1 MQKGAGEVNTRL
13 RKRKMPESGASF
25 TPLPFPPPPPPYFIP
40 PPPPFRGG
48 FPPPPNFEEQDIFE
62 EIEIDKEHLAAFQDA
77 GYEEVESAEKDGGEN
92 GQPFEDVSE
101 EYIAD
106 ADYGGQP
113 YINSPMEQG
122 EKPEKKGK
130 DLVDDAE
137 LRRRQSEIQKNAEK
151 DEALALEKERKVSFI
166 KTVLIIVFSGALLSG
181 LGILVTW
188 VLSSTKANSYSD
200 RIAMQDQDDNIS
212 PEEKDEKKFW
222 KLPNSEANNI
232 IKNFYKATGPFE
244 TLSRS
249 RDELMRGTATIQGKN
264 YSLRVIKNRNGNTYL
279 KTTDANGVSAAYF
292 IPEYTL
298 GRKLLTATVSGP
310 SQALEF
316 AENEA
321 LKSLFLFDEVL
332 LAKAFPF
339 GGLSSD
345 SRRVEIVPGKAPADK
360 SLCSLK
366 ITTPSRTYEYLFD
379 KQSGDIKS
387 ICYEAEQMSFKILF
401 SNKKTFSDGLKF
413 PEKRE
418 IFING
423 KPFATIQFSTLS
435 RINEM
440 LLFPH

>member
-1 MQKGAGEVNTRL
+1 MQKGENEVNTRL
-13 RKRKMPESGASF
+13 RKRKMPESGAPF
-25 TPLPFPPPPPPYFIP
+25 TPPPFPPPPPPYFIP

-48 FPPPPNFEEQDIFE
+48 FPPRPEFEEEIFE
-62 EIEIDKEHLAAFQDA
+62 EIEIDKEHLALFKDA
-77 GYEEVESAEKDGGEN
+77 GYEEVEENPSSSENGEN
-92 GQPFEDVSE
+92 SFAAAPSAYFEGPN
-101 EYIAD
+101 YD
-106 ADYGGQP
+106 ADP
-113 YINSPMEQG
+113 NFEHKDKM
-122 EKPEKKGK
+122 PEKKGK
-130 DLVDDAE
+130 DLVDDVE
-137 LRRRQSEIQKNAEK
+137 LKRRQIEIQKNAEQM
-151 DEALALEKERKVSFI
+151 EAIALEKERRISFL
-166 KTVLIIVFSGALLSG
+166 KTVLIIILSGALLSG
-181 LGILVTW
+181 LGVLVTW
-188 VLSSTKANSYSD
+188 VLTSSKANSYSD
-200 RIAMQDQDDNIS
+200 RMAMSEEDDGIS

-232 IKNFYKATGPFE
+232 IKKFYKATGLFE

-264 YSLRVIKNRNGNTYL
+264 YALRVIKNRNGNTYL
-279 KTTDANGVSAAYF
+279 KTTDTNGVSSAYF

-298 GRKLLTATVSGP
+298 GRKLLTPTVSGP

-345 SRRVEIVPGKAPADK
+345 SRRIEIVRGKDSPDK
-360 SLCSLK
+360 TLCSLK
-366 ITTPSRTYEYLFD
+366 ITTPSRTYEYFFD

-401 SNKKTFSDGLKF
+401 SDKKIFSDGLKF

-418 IFING
+418 IFIND
-423 KPFATIQFSTLS
+423 KPFATLHFSTLS

>member
-1 MQKGAGEVNTRL
+1 MQKGENEVNTRL
-13 RKRKMPESGASF
+13 RKRKMPESGAPF
-25 TPLPFPPPPPPYFIP
+25 TPPPFPPPPPPYFIP

-48 FPPPPNFEEQDIFE
+48 FPPRPEFEEEIFE
-62 EIEIDKEHLAAFQDA
+62 EIEIDKEHLALFKDA
-77 GYEEVESAEKDGGEN
+77 GYEEVEENPSSSENGEN
-92 GQPFEDVSE
+92 SFAAAPSAYFEGPN
-101 EYIAD
+101 YD
-106 ADYGGQP
+106 ADP
-113 YINSPMEQG
+113 NFEHKDKM
-122 EKPEKKGK
+122 PEKKGK
-130 DLVDDAE
+130 DLVDDVE
-137 LRRRQSEIQKNAEK
+137 LKRLQIEIQKNAEQM
-151 DEALALEKERKVSFI
+151 EAIALEKERRISFL
-166 KTVLIIVFSGALLSG
+166 KTVLIIILSGALLSG
-181 LGILVTW
+181 LGVLVTW
-188 VLSSTKANSYSD
+188 VLTSSKANSYSD
-200 RIAMQDQDDNIS
+200 RMAMSEEDDGIS

-232 IKNFYKATGPFE
+232 IKKFYKATGLFE

-264 YSLRVIKNRNGNTYL
+264 YALRVIKNRNGNTYL
-279 KTTDANGVSAAYF
+279 KTTDTNGVSSAYF

-298 GRKLLTATVSGP
+298 GRKLLTPTVSGP

-345 SRRVEIVPGKAPADK
+345 SRRIEIVRGKDSPDK
-360 SLCSLK
+360 TLCSLK
-366 ITTPSRTYEYLFD
+366 ITTPSRTYEYFFD

-401 SNKKTFSDGLKF
+401 SDKKIFSDGLKF

-418 IFING
+418 IFIND
-423 KPFATIQFSTLS
+423 KPFATLHFSTLS

>member
-1 MQKGAGEVNTRL
+1 
-13 RKRKMPESGASF
+13 MPESGAPF
-25 TPLPFPPPPPPYFIP
+25 TPPPFPPPPPPYFIP

-48 FPPPPNFEEQDIFE
+48 FPPRPEFEEEIFE
-62 EIEIDKEHLAAFQDA
+62 EIEIDKEHLALFKDA
-77 GYEEVESAEKDGGEN
+77 GYEEVEENPSSSENGEN
-92 GQPFEDVSE
+92 SFAAAPSAYFEGPN
-101 EYIAD
+101 YD
-106 ADYGGQP
+106 ADP
-113 YINSPMEQG
+113 NFEHKDKM
-122 EKPEKKGK
+122 PEKKGK
-130 DLVDDAE
+130 DLVDDVE
-137 LRRRQSEIQKNAEK
+137 LKRLQIEIQKNAEQM
-151 DEALALEKERKVSFI
+151 EAIALEKERRVSFL
-166 KTVLIIVFSGALLSG
+166 KTVLIIILSGALLSG
-181 LGILVTW
+181 LGVLVTW
-188 VLSSTKANSYSD
+188 VLTSSKANSYSD
-200 RIAMQDQDDNIS
+200 RMAMSEEDDGIS

-232 IKNFYKATGPFE
+232 VKKFYKATGLFE

-264 YSLRVIKNRNGNTYL
+264 YALRVIKNRNGNTYL
-279 KTTDANGVSAAYF
+279 KTTDTNGVSSAYF

-298 GRKLLTATVSGP
+298 GRKLLTPTVSGP

-345 SRRVEIVPGKAPADK
+345 SRRIEIVRGKDSPDK
-360 SLCSLK
+360 TLCSLK
-366 ITTPSRTYEYLFD
+366 ITTPSRTYEYFFD

-401 SNKKTFSDGLKF
+401 SDKKIFSDGLKF

-418 IFING
+418 IFIND
-423 KPFATIQFSTLS
+423 KPFATLHFSTLS

>member
-1 MQKGAGEVNTRL
+1 MQKGGNEVNPRL
-13 RKRKMPESGASF
+13 RKRKMPESGAPF
-25 TPLPFPPPPPPYFIP
+25 TPPPFPPPPPPYFIP
-40 PPPPFRGG
+40 PPPPFRSG
-48 FPPPPNFEEQDIFE
+48 FPPQPEFEEEEVFE
-62 EIEIDKEHLAAFQDA
+62 EIEIDKEHLAAFKDA
-77 GYEEVESAEKDGGEN
+77 GYEEVEENPSSSENGEN
-92 GQPFEDVSE
+92 SSVDMHSAYFEDSNFE
-101 EYIAD
+101 AEPDFEYVED
-106 ADYGGQP
+106 EP
-113 YINSPMEQG
+113 F
-122 EKPEKKGK
+122 EKKGK

-137 LRRRQSEIQKNAEK
+137 LKRRQSEIQKNAEQM
-151 DEALALEKERKVSFI
+151 EAIALEKERKVSFI
-166 KTVLIIVFSGALLSG
+166 KTVSIIILSGALLSG

-188 VLSSTKANSYSD
+188 VLTSSKANSYSD
-200 RIAMQDQDDNIS
+200 RMAMAEDSDGIS

-232 IKNFYKATGPFE
+232 IKKFYRATGLFE
-244 TLSRS
+244 TISRS

-264 YSLRVIKNRNGNTYL
+264 YALRVIKNRNGNTYL
-279 KTTDANGVSAAYF
+279 KTTDTNGVSAAYF

-345 SRRVEIVPGKAPADK
+345 SRRIEIVRGKDSPDK

-366 ITTPSRTYEYLFD
+366 VTTPSRTYEYFFD

-401 SNKKTFSDGLKF
+401 SNKKIFSDGLKF

-418 IFING
+418 IFIND
-423 KPFATIQFSTLS
+423 KPFATLHFSTLS